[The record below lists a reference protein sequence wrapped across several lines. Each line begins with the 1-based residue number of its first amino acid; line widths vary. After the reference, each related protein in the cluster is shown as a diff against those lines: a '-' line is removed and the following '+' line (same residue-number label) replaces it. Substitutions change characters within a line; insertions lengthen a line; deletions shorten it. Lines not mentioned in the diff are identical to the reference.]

1 MKYEKIPPVVFMKNF
16 GITLCSTDNSDKWYN
31 VFEDEESDDVIY
43 SNTINGSNVTEMD
56 DLELKINTYTD

>member
-1 MKYEKIPPVVFMKNF
+1 MKNF
-16 GITLCSTDNSDKWYN
+16 GITLCSTDNSNKWYN

-56 DLELKINTYTD
+56 DLELKINTYND

>member
-16 GITLCSTDNSDKWYN
+16 GITLCSTDN

-56 DLELKINTYTD
+56 DLELKINTYND